1 MRNDSLI
8 LYGEMHVLVNV
19 RLATRRESIV
29 SGCTSPFVGSWTL
42 CQRFSRMRT
51 HTCSFTAI
59 FNAAKPVSNQVQCK
73 LSTSDVG
80 K

>member
-29 SGCTSPFVGSWTL
+29 E
-42 CQRFSRMRT
+42 
-51 HTCSFTAI
+51 
-59 FNAAKPVSNQVQCK
+59 
-73 LSTSDVG
+73 
-80 K
+80 